1 MIKPGRH
8 LASDTNN
15 GVRSRGPGVDRNT
28 GVLDVYELAVVG
40 AAPASNDATWGV
52 RCAVGVLA

>member
-1 MIKPGRH
+1 MLKPGRH
-8 LASDTNN
+8 LASDTND

-52 RCAVGVLA
+52 VAQ